1 MEIILVLASHVFI
14 CVVRCT
20 KGLVYKESYLTQT
33 VLLKIESG
41 LGYGRNVWVCRCQGQ
56 GLPFSLQHF
65 LDSPTPPTES
75 LASPGKPQDSFYLP
89 SS

>member
-41 LGYGRNVWVCRCQGQ
+41 LGYGRNV
-56 GLPFSLQHF
+56 
-65 LDSPTPPTES
+65 
-75 LASPGKPQDSFYLP
+75 
-89 SS
+89 